1 MKKRILMLMM
11 LVCMCFN
18 LIGAKPISAMPQQDI
33 AVEKTIDNN
42 TTHSISKNH
51 TNAVIIIAAIVY
63 IVIAI
68 VLVVYG
74 IKGRIVVYRNLLD
87 VSLCVAL
94 FAALPIVWI
103 IFLAMFFLQVERS
116 ITLIT
121 LGIMV
126 FIWMSVLS
134 YIAYITLK
142 DNRYNPLLVILILP
156 LKIILGLWFGLS
168 LFGAIKKGE
177 GKTVAE
183 RKEDK
188 QKSLVHF
195 AISSTLIY
203 NLIKDK
209 PFKNS

>member
-1 MKKRILMLMM
+1 M
-11 LVCMCFN
+11 
-18 LIGAKPISAMPQQDI
+18 
-33 AVEKTIDNN
+33 
-42 TTHSISKNH
+42 
-51 TNAVIIIAAIVY
+51 
-63 IVIAI
+63 
-68 VLVVYG
+68 
-74 IKGRIVVYRNLLD
+74 YRNLLD

-183 RKEDK
+183 GKEDK
-188 QKSLVHF
+188 QNSLVHF

-209 PFKNS
+209 SFKNS

>member
-1 MKKRILMLMM
+1 M
-11 LVCMCFN
+11 
-18 LIGAKPISAMPQQDI
+18 
-33 AVEKTIDNN
+33 
-42 TTHSISKNH
+42 
-51 TNAVIIIAAIVY
+51 IIIAAIVY

-103 IFLAMFFLQVERS
+103 IFLTMFFLQVERS

-177 GKTVAE
+177 DKTVAE

-188 QKSLVHF
+188 QNSLVHF

-209 PFKNS
+209 PFKNSSK